1 MFQYS
6 TETIINSNNGN
17 LLVGGNNVRFAAVT
31 MTKNG
36 LDAAAQ
42 VDGAYPDDV
51 AFIVDGVGLYHKKNI
66 SGVTVRRYQPAVNEQ
81 IAVTIPASLTGV
93 YRLAIYTS
101 QEGISSSIYAD
112 AQLRHKKPFFYE
124 VENPTAEKLA
134 ALIEKDMRLTD
145 FNFFKA
151 AGTGTTLTLTADDC
165 YTRFQKIH
173 FAKIEL
179 EEGNTTGWEAY
190 TDELVV
196 WERFS
201 TTNEGATFVAKGTEG
216 NGTVARLI
224 KNIKLPTDANTNP
237 YASDNGGRPVPG
249 GMYDQVV
256 IEYVTDR
263 RHIGGQVMGALDK
276 SITTHIFWVP
286 AKFDADGDAVNSDF
300 VTELLKVAD
309 SDKVNTAVEKI
320 DDEEFQLV
328 APKTGAKQ

>member
-6 TETIINSNNGN
+6 TETIINSNVGN
-17 LLVGGNNVRFAAVT
+17 VPVGGKNVRYAAVA
-31 MTKNG
+31 MSENG
-36 LDAAAQ
+36 LAAGTDA
-42 VDGAYPDDV
+42 
-51 AFIVDGVGLYHKKNI
+51 FLVDGVGLYHKGNI
-66 SGVTVRRYQPAVNEQ
+66 TNVSLREYQEAKPDTIE
-81 IAVTIPASLTGV
+81 VTIPAGLTGV

-124 VENPTAEKLA
+124 VEDPTAEKLA
-134 ALIEKDMRLTD
+134 TLIEKDMRLTD

-151 AGTGTTLTLTADDC
+151 TSNSTTLTLTADDC
-165 YTRFQKIH
+165 YTRFQKVH
-173 FAKIEL
+173 FAKVEL
-179 EEGNTTGWEAY
+179 AEGNTTGWEAF
-190 TDELVV
+190 TDVKV
-196 WERFS
+196 DWERFAEVK
-201 TTNEGATFVAKGTEG
+201 TGATLTVEGTEG

-249 GMYDQVV
+249 GQYHQVV

-276 SITTHIFWVP
+276 SITTHIFWVEKTN
-286 AKFDADGDAVNSDF
+286 AADF
-300 VTELLKVAD
+300 LTELAKVKA
-309 SDKVNTAVEKI
+309 T
-320 DDEEFQLV
+320 DDTVTPIEEDAASTV

>member
-6 TETIINSNNGN
+6 TETIINSNVGN
-17 LLVGGNNVRFAAVT
+17 VPVGGKNVRYAAVA
-31 MTKNG
+31 MSEKG
-36 LDAAAQ
+36 LTAGTDA
-42 VDGAYPDDV
+42 
-51 AFIVDGVGLYHKKNI
+51 FLVDGVGLYHKGNI
-66 SGVTVRRYQPAVNEQ
+66 ENVSVREYQEAKPDTIE
-81 IAVTIPASLTGV
+81 VTIPAGLTGV

-124 VENPTAEKLA
+124 VEDPTAEKLA
-134 ALIEKDMRLTD
+134 TLIEKDMRLTD

-151 AGTGTTLTLTADDC
+151 TGTSTTLTLTADDC
-165 YTRFQKIH
+165 YTRFQKVH
-173 FAKIEL
+173 FAKVEL
-179 EEGNTTGWEAY
+179 AEGNTTGWEAF
-190 TDELVV
+190 TDVKV
-196 WERFS
+196 DWERFADA
-201 TTNEGATFVAKGTEG
+201 NVGATLTVKGTEG

-249 GMYDQVV
+249 GQYHQVV

-276 SITTHIFWVP
+276 SITTHIFWVE
-286 AKFDADGDAVNSDF
+286 KTSTADF
-300 VTELLKVAD
+300 LTELGKV
-309 SDKVNTAVEKI
+309 KAV
-320 DDEEFQLV
+320 DDTVTPIAPDAASTV